1 MEGAAA
7 VAAVGLGTDKKG
19 LRWEEDQEE
28 EKTQAER
35 KAGVLEVGR
44 SPGQW
49 GVGQGR
55 RQAGW

>member
-7 VAAVGLGTDKKG
+7 VVAVGLGTDKKG

-49 GVGQGR
+49 GVVQG
-55 RQAGW
+55 

>member
-7 VAAVGLGTDKKG
+7 VVALGRGTGKKG

-35 KAGVLEVGR
+35 KVGALEVGR
-44 SPGQW
+44 SLGQW
-49 GVGQGR
+49 EGGQW
-55 RQAGW
+55 QT

>member
-1 MEGAAA
+1 M
-7 VAAVGLGTDKKG
+7 AAVGLGTDKKG

>member
-7 VAAVGLGTDKKG
+7 VVALGRGTGKKG
-19 LRWEEDQEE
+19 PRWEEDQEE

-44 SPGQW
+44 SLGQW
-49 GVGQGR
+49 VVGQWR